1 MEPKEIFYMCPVCFE
16 VSKEP
21 RRHHGREMVS
31 CCAGEP
37 GSYLRKPMTDENG
50 QMVSRAPVWYMEA
63 MGWIP
68 DWTPLDK

>member
-1 MEPKEIFYMCPVCFE
+1 
-16 VSKEP
+16 
-21 RRHHGREMVS
+21 MVS

-37 GSYLRKPMTDENG
+37 GSFLRKPMTDENG

-68 DWTPLDK
+68 DWTPLEKQITPSTLCGPQTTA

>member
-1 MEPKEIFYMCPVCFE
+1 
-16 VSKEP
+16 
-21 RRHHGREMVS
+21 MVS

-68 DWTPLDK
+68 DWTPLEK